1 MKSFA
6 LLALALAGL
15 GLIAA
20 LTADRPN
27 AQNQDEPQHPRI
39 ELNLDISSSGPVC
52 FYRGVPY
59 SKQSLIKD
67 DLDQTKVCNISPDG
81 IPQWESP
88 Q

>member
-6 LLALALAGL
+6 LLAVALATL

-20 LTADRPN
+20 LTSDRTS
-27 AQNQDEPQHPRI
+27 AQDQDEPQHPRI
-39 ELNLDISSSGPVC
+39 ELNLNVSDSGPVC